1 MPGNLLSEGSGCGVA
16 TPDRGVSLSFAS
28 SSLLLK
34 QISKSHDQLRI
45 VQKIAIGEYSAEIQM
60 SRTNEEKEMA
70 KVLAE
75 NAQ

>member
-1 MPGNLLSEGSGCGVA
+1 MGC
-16 TPDRGVSLSFAS
+16 TRT
-28 SSLLLK
+28 K
-34 QISKSHDQLRI
+34 LRI